1 MKRKCPKCN
10 RTLAI
15 AGSGSFYD
23 ANYVLNKEVQKSILY
38 CMHCIKEDQ
47 KSKMPKEPVVG

>member
-23 ANYVLNKEVQKSILY
+23 SKYELTDKKQAVVLYCLHCINEDRKQKMKEVKG
-38 CMHCIKEDQ
+38 
-47 KSKMPKEPVVG
+47 V